1 MKQNGFT
8 LIEVMIAL
16 AIVGASLGVFM
27 SILGNS
33 LRTRWKL
40 EDHAKNV
47 IAARVTAEKLG
58 LGLLEDSMEGET
70 ENGTHW
76 EVTPVSV
83 AKRLKNEDGI
93 ESPFMSKSDYEDMNK
108 LIYEE
113 LSIPEGQEDQTLK
126 KTRFYNVMVGGIEL
140 SAAGK
145 GVRE

>member
-47 IAARVTAEKLG
+47 ITARITAEKMG
-58 LGLLEDSMEGET
+58 LGLLEDNMEGET
-70 ENGTHW
+70 ENETHW

-93 ESPFMSKSDYEDMNK
+93 ESPFMSKPDYEDMNK

-113 LSIPEGQEDQTLK
+113 LSIPEGQKDQTLE
-126 KTRFYNVMVGGIEL
+126 KTGFYNVVVGGIEL
-140 SAAGK
+140 NAAGK